1 LSCLNLNSWKRYL
14 VKILEQNLNI
24 DFYKELGANLAHSN
38 EAQRRFWA
46 QKIVDESLSLKWL
59 SKLLQEDKKT
69 ATRFLWLLSDVGVM
83 APGYLKAEL
92 SFLFHYCKTIDAAY
106 LSSFASYW
114 HYVGV
119 PEQNEAEAIELLFKW
134 ILSPQSNS
142 TLKSRSMWVL
152 FKLCNK
158 YPDLKN
164 EFKVCLQ
171 DQADKHS
178 PDFQKRVSKLLQQ
191 LR

>member
-83 APGYLKAEL
+83 APSYLKAEL

-158 YPDLKN
+158 YPR
-164 EFKVCLQ
+164 FKE
-171 DQADKHS
+171 
-178 PDFQKRVSKLLQQ
+178 
-191 LR
+191 